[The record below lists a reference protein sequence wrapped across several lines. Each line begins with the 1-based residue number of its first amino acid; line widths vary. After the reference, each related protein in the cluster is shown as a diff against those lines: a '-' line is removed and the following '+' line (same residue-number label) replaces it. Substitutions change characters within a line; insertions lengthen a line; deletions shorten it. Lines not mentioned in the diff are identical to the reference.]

1 VRIAV
6 QEGLENLKHAL
17 KQEGFEIAPLTSGS
31 MQNVAA
37 AVVTGMSNNFMGIHD
52 TDGNKFP
59 VIQAA
64 GKTTEEIIQQVRN
77 RAIDM

>member
-1 VRIAV
+1 MRIAV
-6 QEGLENLKHAL
+6 QEGLENVKHAL
-17 KQEGFEIAPLTSGS
+17 KSEGFEITPLTSGN
-31 MQNVAA
+31 MKDVDA

-64 GKTTEEIIQQVRN
+64 GKTADEIIRQIRD
-77 RAIDM
+77 RAIDK